1 MRSGNVFLTSIIFHG
16 NLLKQVGG
24 EKRREE
30 EREKEGRK
38 QGREG
43 GSVSF
48 SYSQKYFCKL
58 GF

>member
-1 MRSGNVFLTSIIFHG
+1 MRSGYVSLTSIIFHG

-24 EKRREE
+24 KKKRRGKE

-38 QGREG
+38 QGRKG

-48 SYSQKYFCKL
+48 SYF
-58 GF
+58 